1 MSPQCPHD
9 QVQTLVQEGDAY
21 AFGVMLYELYCS
33 KPAWANLSTG
43 EIISAK
49 LGSHAGVSLQL
60 VPDAPPALQVLV
72 CPWLCLYLSVF
83 ALMMLSLL
91 HV

>member
-1 MSPQCPHD
+1 MQS
-9 QVQTLVQEGDAY
+9 LVQEGDAY

-49 LGSHAGVSLQL
+49 LGSHAGASLQL
-60 VPDAPPALQVLV
+60 VPGAPPALQVLV
-72 CPWLCLYLSVF
+72 CLSVPGCVCACLF
-83 ALMMLSLL
+83 CALMMLYVL

>member
-1 MSPQCPHD
+1 MQN
-9 QVQTLVQEGDAY
+9 LVQEGDAY

-49 LGSHAGVSLQL
+49 LDSPAGVSLQL
-60 VPDAPPALQVLV
+60 VPGAPPALQVIF
-72 CPWLCLYLSVF
+72 C
-83 ALMMLSLL
+83 LSLAVSVRL
-91 HV
+91 LLRS